1 MAESMLG
8 PSDRRV
14 LEECAEKL
22 GMTPEEALREAVSNL
37 HALVHEG
44 QPPGKASTH
53 KVVARPPHET
63 GQPGQAPTHQRMGDA
78 DHAAGGLWR
87 AMGEGV
93 RLGLRDA
100 RHLSKQYFAP
110 LIALAYWMHDVTEG
124 VMNRKR
130 P

>member
-44 QPPGKASTH
+44 QPPGGASTH

-63 GQPGQAPTHQRMGDA
+63 DQPAPAGTYERPVHA
-78 DHAAGGLWR
+78 DQAAGSLWR

-100 RHLSKQYFAP
+100 RHLPKQYFAP

>member
-8 PSDRRV
+8 QSDRRA

-44 QPPGKASTH
+44 QPPGEASRH
-53 KVVARPPHET
+53 RVVARPPHET
-63 GQPGQAPTHQRMGDA
+63 DQPVPAGTYERPVHA

-100 RHLSKQYFAP
+100 RHLAKQYFAP

>member
-44 QPPGKASTH
+44 QPPGEASRQR
-53 KVVARPPHET
+53 VVTRLPHEA
-63 GQPGQAPTHQRMGDA
+63 GQPGPAPTPQRMGDA
-78 DHAAGGLWR
+78 DHAAGGPWR

-100 RHLSKQYFAP
+100 RRLPKQYFAP

>member
-1 MAESMLG
+1 
-8 PSDRRV
+8 
-14 LEECAEKL
+14 
-22 GMTPEEALREAVSNL
+22 
-37 HALVHEG
+37 
-44 QPPGKASTH
+44 
-53 KVVARPPHET
+53 
-63 GQPGQAPTHQRMGDA
+63 
-78 DHAAGGLWR
+78 
-87 AMGEGV
+87 MGEGV